1 MCFCISAEFTT
12 PCLIYHNA
20 SHDRRNNRA
29 WAQWPGDR
37 KSCIWGKWCVVF
49 ICSKVSRLIF
59 FLLSAHRPILIDFFG
74 VIRLQLCHKDK
85 WKTYN
90 NTESLLL
97 QRFWQ
102 CCMFAYISRLKLKRA
117 TVWYSFNTALR
128 AKCKLLWNVKSAKGA
143 CVAQKEWYVSG
154 ADSMAVCVEM
164 VKKKGLDCMWC
175 SSVHS
180 WL

>member
-1 MCFCISAEFTT
+1 MHPTT
-12 PCLIYHNA
+12 EETIELGLNDQGTENPA
-20 SHDRRNNRA
+20 F
-29 WAQWPGDR
+29 G
-37 KSCIWGKWCVVF
+37 
-49 ICSKVSRLIF
+49 VSDVLS
-59 FLLSAHRPILIDFFG
+59 LSALKFPDWFSFFFRHTGQSWLIFFG